1 MRFPSPLPSKIRW
14 RQFWLAWHLYLGLTL
29 GLVFVLAGLT
39 GSLLVF
45 YVELDEFINP
55 QLQISSTQSQQAP
68 QAYEAIFQSLRDRH
82 PERGGA
88 WRLEMPRH
96 NQAMLMA
103 RYYKPAETEHLH
115 FAPLI
120 AWVNPYTAEVVS
132 SRFWGEY
139 LMTWLYDLHYSLL
152 LDTTGKT
159 VMCII
164 GGILLIP
171 LLTGIYLWWPKTG
184 KFKTALSFK
193 RHAST
198 TRFIYDL
205 HKTNG
210 VYSFAILLILVISGV
225 LLELPDFFNPYI
237 NKLSPLY
244 KIPSYHSDLSAN
256 TARISLDQA
265 AQIALKIYPESQLR
279 WLETPKDS
287 QAAYRIM
294 LYQQGEP
301 SMRFPKTTVW
311 VDQYSGK
318 ILANRDPS
326 LQSAG
331 DTFITWLHPLH
342 SGEIA
347 GLIGRWLVFFSG
359 FVPCVLYVTGV
370 MRWLQKRKA
379 KFM

>member
-1 MRFPSPLPSKIRW
+1 
-14 RQFWLAWHLYLGLTL
+14 
-29 GLVFVLAGLT
+29 
-39 GSLLVF
+39 
-45 YVELDEFINP
+45 
-55 QLQISSTQSQQAP
+55 
-68 QAYEAIFQSLRDRH
+68 
-82 PERGGA
+82 
-88 WRLEMPRH
+88 
-96 NQAMLMA
+96 MLMA

-120 AWVNPYTAEVVS
+120 AWVNPYTTEVVS

-193 RHAST
+193 RNAST
-198 TRFIYDL
+198 ARFIYDL

-225 LLELPDFFNPYI
+225 LLELPDFFNPVI

-244 KIPSYHSDLSAN
+244 KTPSYQSDSSAHA
-256 TARISLDQA
+256 ARISLDQA
-265 AQIALKIYPESQLR
+265 AKIALNTYPASQLR

-287 QAAYRIM
+287 QATYRIM

-318 ILANRDPS
+318 VLANRDPS

-347 GLIGRWLVFFSG
+347 GLTGRWLVFFSG

-370 MRWLQKRKA
+370 MRWRQKRKA
-379 KFM
+379 KLLASNRVHG